1 MYYLKKAKKI
11 INKEGCLKLFNI
23 FILKIMPRIAV
34 KQIEVHND
42 ISIFVE
48 KKVPIFFNRIKNN
61 KVTEEGIAAA
71 HRKLTCL
78 GDRVVIIGGGLG
90 VSAVTTSKLVGDNG
104 KVMVYEGGDK
114 SFKNLNQTIK
124 LNNLEKVCNVYYA
137 TVDNGV
143 DIYGGNSINSI
154 KVSSIDL
161 PDCDVLELDCEG
173 TEVEILRNIKINPR
187 VIIVEIH
194 PWLFFDNPE
203 CIMHELEF
211 KGYKIIY
218 RSGHDGVEINEGQL
232 KELLKRSNVS
242 NDLKPNCKPSSEDK
256 YLECGARWPVVI
268 AATK

>member
-1 MYYLKKAKKI
+1 MYYFKKAKKI
-11 INKEGCLKLFNI
+11 INKDGYLKLFNI
-23 FILKIMPRIAV
+23 LILKIIPKITV
-34 KQIEVHND
+34 KLIEIHNG
-42 ISIFVE
+42 IPIFVE
-48 KKVPIFFNRIKNN
+48 KKVPIFFNRVK
-61 KVTEEGIAAA
+61 KYPVTEEGIAAA
-71 HRKLTCL
+71 HRKLTGL

-90 VSAVTTSKLVGDNG
+90 VTAVIASKLVGDTG
-104 KVMVYEGGDK
+104 IVIVYEGGDK

-137 TVDNGV
+137 IVGNGV
-143 DIYGGNSINSI
+143 DIYGGNSINAI
-154 KVSSIDL
+154 
-161 PDCDVLELDCEG
+161 
-173 TEVEILRNIKINPR
+173 
-187 VIIVEIH
+187 
-194 PWLFFDNPE
+194 
-203 CIMHELEF
+203 LEF